1 MKASKFLYSLLLLS
15 AFCNTQLTSC
25 SKKDDTTQVT
35 QAATDGN
42 WRVSLYFDNSD
53 ETNKFSGYNFTF
65 NSGGQVTATNGSN
78 TVTGSWSQ
86 GSSKFTISFGSTAVF
101 SDLNDDWLMEEKTT
115 SSIKLKDDN
124 ATHIHQ
130 LQFVKL

>member
-1 MKASKFLYSLLLLS
+1 MKALKLLYSLILVS
-15 AFCNTQLTSC
+15 ALCSIQLTSC
-25 SKKDDTTQVT
+25 SKKDDSTQVT

-42 WRVSLYFDNSD
+42 WRLSLYFDNSD
-53 ETNKFSGYNFTF
+53 ETNKFSGYTFTF

-78 TVTGSWSQ
+78 TVSGSWSQ
-86 GSSKFTISFGSTAVF
+86 GSSKFMISFGATPVF

-124 ATHIHQ
+124 VTHVHQ
-130 LQFVKL
+130 LQFLKL